1 MPARVAGGAATNR
14 RRRRAGRVPRGSY
27 AVAAAPSLP
36 GPPRAWFKTPVVE
49 RAAPWTFVFLMA
61 YIGAAIYFVSAS
73 DGSFWGVVLGL
84 LQAIVWPV
92 YVVYHVLV
100 LIGA

>member
-1 MPARVAGGAATNR
+1 MSTTNSRARVIVR
-14 RRRRAGRVPRGSY
+14 E
-27 AVAAAPSLP
+27 
-36 GPPRAWFKTPVVE
+36 GPWGFI
-49 RAAPWTFVFLMA
+49 FLLA
-61 YIGAAIYFVSAS
+61 YIGAAIYFVSVS
-73 DGSFWGVVLGL
+73 DGSFWGFILGL